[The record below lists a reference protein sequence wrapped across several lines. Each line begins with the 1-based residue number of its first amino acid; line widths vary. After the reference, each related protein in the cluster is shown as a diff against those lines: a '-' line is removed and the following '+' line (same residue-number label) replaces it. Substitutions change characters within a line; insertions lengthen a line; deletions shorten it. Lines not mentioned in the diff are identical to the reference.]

1 MTSINLSLTSG
12 PIWSPPVRSAW
23 FVAVYLA
30 LVFVAT
36 SLVLPSLLPGGWN
49 LYFAQPLLW
58 GGLAALCLRIEPGLL
73 RRPATPL
80 LALALLAGLFEVGVF
95 ALAGLLYGFGHST
108 YAHALLP
115 LLANLVY
122 LGSGLV
128 AIELARALLLRR
140 WSRYGGPGFLATA
153 LVLAAINLNF
163 SQWQSLGALDGG
175 SFETAG
181 ASLLPATAES
191 LLATLL
197 VATGGAWAGIV
208 YRGVPLAAEWLSPIL
223 PQLDWT
229 LVALV
234 GVLAPGLALMAL
246 QSVINPASKSYSEA
260 SNGGV
265 PSWLVAAGT
274 AIVAVIWLNT
284 GLLGVRPA
292 LVSGASMEPS
302 LFLGDIVFT
311 RSVAP
316 ASLQPG
322 DVIRFRSGDVSV
334 LHRVVSVEQ
343 TPAGLVFKTQ
353 GDNNNF
359 VDPPVAAAD
368 VEGRVVL
375 RVPKLGLIP
384 IALKTW
390 LQELTS

>member
-1 MTSINLSLTSG
+1 
-12 PIWSPPVRSAW
+12 
-23 FVAVYLA
+23 
-30 LVFVAT
+30 
-36 SLVLPSLLPGGWN
+36 
-49 LYFAQPLLW
+49 
-58 GGLAALCLRIEPGLL
+58 
-73 RRPATPL
+73 
-80 LALALLAGLFEVGVF
+80 
-95 ALAGLLYGFGHST
+95 
-108 YAHALLP
+108 
-115 LLANLVY
+115 
-122 LGSGLV
+122 
-128 AIELARALLLRR
+128 
-140 WSRYGGPGFLATA
+140 
-153 LVLAAINLNF
+153 
-163 SQWQSLGALDGG
+163 
-175 SFETAG
+175 
-181 ASLLPATAES
+181 
-191 LLATLL
+191 
-197 VATGGAWAGIV
+197 
-208 YRGVPLAAEWLSPIL
+208 
-223 PQLDWT
+223 
-229 LVALV
+229 
-234 GVLAPGLALMAL
+234 MAL
-246 QSVINPASKSYSEA
+246 QSVIDPASKPFSEA

-265 PSWLVAAGT
+265 PSWLIAAGT

-316 ASLQPG
+316 ASLRPG

-368 VEGRVVL
+368 VEGRVVF